1 MNVWKFLVSVLIK
14 VFVSINWEVMSATV
28 SVDMRQ
34 TAWECAQVYL
44 QFCIPVHVHVIMVH
58 KLPKNMNFHY

>member
-14 VFVSINWEVMSATV
+14 VFVSINWEVMSVTV

-34 TAWECAQVYL
+34 TSWECAQV
-44 QFCIPVHVHVIMVH
+44 
-58 KLPKNMNFHY
+58 